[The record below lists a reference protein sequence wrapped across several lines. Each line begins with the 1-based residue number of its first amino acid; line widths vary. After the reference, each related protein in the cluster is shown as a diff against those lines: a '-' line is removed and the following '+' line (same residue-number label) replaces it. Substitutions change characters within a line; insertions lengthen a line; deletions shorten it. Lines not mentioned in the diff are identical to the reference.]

1 MLSGSTGFMTL
12 PLLTLDGGTSGA
24 GPRMATISLDVFR
37 NSTIIN
43 GAFASAANP
52 VPQLVFSLIGSA
64 GATASATVTNMR
76 QFGTPS

>member
-1 MLSGSTGFMTL
+1 
-12 PLLTLDGGTSGA
+12 
-24 GPRMATISLDVFR
+24 MATISLDVFR
-37 NSTIIN
+37 DSTIID

-76 QFGTPS
+76 QFGTPT